1 MSIPADQKDAVVM
14 VARLYLQYGFA
25 AKAATLFK
33 ALSLLDPDEVSHR
46 RSLALALFRSQ
57 RAQDA
62 LPVLDQLALKGE
74 VDGGFHVLR
83 AQVLAELGRT
93 GEATASM
100 QAYLS
105 LQDPPPS
112 PSRRSSPR
120 LASPQGGQ
128 RTREATVQAGG
139 SMTVPE
145 AAS

>member
-33 ALSLLDPDEVSHR
+33 ALSLLDPEEVSHR

-62 LPVLDQLALKGE
+62 LPVLDQLALNGD
-74 VDGGFHVLR
+74 VDAGFHVLR

-93 GEATASM
+93 EEATASM

-105 LQDPPPS
+105 LQSPPPS
-112 PSRRSSPR
+112 ARRR
-120 LASPQGGQ
+120 ASPGRASTAGSPPA
-128 RTREATVQAGG
+128 REATVPASGRNP
-139 SMTVPE
+139 MPE